1 MIRDRGTIK
10 WTAMMLPEHVKML
23 REHQNG
29 LSYGKKPVLDEQKY
43 EEFNETICMAMED
56 SSPLKFTFYQKGEI
70 KQLAGHVHYV
80 DELKKQL
87 RIMDERAE
95 VKLLNMAD
103 IIDIDIDISHP

>member
-1 MIRDRGTIK
+1 MNRDRGTIK

-29 LSYGKKPVLDEQKY
+29 LNYGRKPVLDEQKY

-56 SSPLKFTFYQKGEI
+56 NSLLEFTYYQKGET
-70 KQLAGHVHYV
+70 KQLAGHIHYV

-87 RIMDERAE
+87 RVIDQRAK
-95 VKLLNMAD
+95 VQFLNIAD
-103 IIDIDIDISHP
+103 IIDINHL